1 MRKAADMQEE
11 VMQKGISVDAVPRQ
25 TTQDHTMINQAVIEG

>member
-25 TTQDHTMINQAVIEG
+25 TTHDHTMIN